1 VIVTR
6 AIHELGGDPDA
17 ATCLAHTA
25 LEHVADLDF
34 ASVALGISDKGV
46 VVGEAEIDGGGR
58 HGFQWTAANGMIDL
72 GETSRAAESVNGRGQ
87 IVGFGPPG
95 EEARMWRVK

>member
-34 ASVALGISDKGV
+34 AGDLWDIDMPGLVHEGTVAGYDRDRRDLAQVSDDVLGDAVAVPIG
-46 VVGEAEIDGGGR
+46 A
-58 HGFQWTAANGMIDL
+58 
-72 GETSRAAESVNGRGQ
+72 
-87 IVGFGPPG
+87 PG
-95 EEARMWRVK
+95 LSNR